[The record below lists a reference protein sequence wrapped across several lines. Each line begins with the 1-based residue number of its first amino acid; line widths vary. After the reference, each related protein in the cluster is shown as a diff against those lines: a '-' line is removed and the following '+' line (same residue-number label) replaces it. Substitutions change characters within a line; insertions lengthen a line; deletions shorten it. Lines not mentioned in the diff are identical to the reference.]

1 MFLKLKG
8 KISSGIVSNLNDLE
22 QEAGLRNLESAT
34 RAFFTQEL
42 NSDVTRLLKEEI
54 RAYSGL
60 QIPVP
65 KLSGQGF
72 VIHHARCKRTIRGG
86 ERNDWIWIASDN
98 AGTRTFNGLL
108 VGRLNALFKLRS
120 REMVY

>member
-1 MFLKLKG
+1 MRGYLTKKQKKKIKG

-22 QEAGLRNLESAT
+22 QEAGLKNLESAT

-54 RAYSGL
+54 RAYNGL

-72 VIHHARCKRTIRGG
+72 VIHYGRCKRTFRGG
-86 ERNDWIWIASDN
+86 
-98 AGTRTFNGLL
+98 G
-108 VGRLNALFKLRS
+108 KK
-120 REMVY
+120 